1 MSTTLNS
8 NSFNWIKWVLIIFY
22 EIKVQLIEW

>member
-8 NSFNWIKWVLIIFY
+8 NSFNWNKLIQLIYY